1 MFCGSPGGF
10 HVELYSPLVNLPKP
24 KVKVIAVDKHFWSG
38 FCLITWL
45 DALTLP
51 TLTSLVGLSQHP
63 WLGKFS

>member
-24 KVKVIAVDKHFWSG
+24 KVKVIAVDIHFWSG
-38 FCLITWL
+38 LCLITGL

-51 TLTSLVGLSQHP
+51 TLTSLVG
-63 WLGKFS
+63 